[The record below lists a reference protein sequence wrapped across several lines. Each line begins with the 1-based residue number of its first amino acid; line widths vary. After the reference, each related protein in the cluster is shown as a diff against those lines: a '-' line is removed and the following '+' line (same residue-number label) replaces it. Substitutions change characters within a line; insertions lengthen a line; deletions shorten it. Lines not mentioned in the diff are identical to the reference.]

1 MFYQEVVTGMRFVS
15 YTQKR
20 VSSYGE
26 AMSTSSMK
34 SKKKVE
40 VSLMGQRFTVRT
52 EKDEAYIN
60 QLVDELNTQIEDMR
74 LGSRSAS
81 TQHLALLIALNLS
94 DELAQRKAELH
105 ELKTQIR
112 KRAELAL
119 AEVDSALLTLP
130 LDWKPAHEPQQ
141 D

>member
-1 MFYQEVVTGMRFVS
+1 
-15 YTQKR
+15 
-20 VSSYGE
+20 
-26 AMSTSSMK
+26 MSTSSMK